1 MLRVIYDVINDFVA
15 EPKRGETK
23 DDHEFRVRV
32 PSAAF
37 RVPQARWIQVLGALR
52 DVPRG
57 VISELEYHNFYQS
70 KSINPPSVGYRRKR
84 SVEFCLGTITDH
96 TLLFQHVM
104 RSTR

>member
-1 MLRVIYDVINDFVA
+1 MRVHNVVCYIRRDNFVA

-23 DDHEFRVRV
+23 DDHEFEVRV

-57 VISELEYHNFYQS
+57 VISELE
-70 KSINPPSVGYRRKR
+70 
-84 SVEFCLGTITDH
+84 
-96 TLLFQHVM
+96 
-104 RSTR
+104 